1 MVCVVAIIRL
11 DNFAAAQNYSECCTF
26 ARFTTYR
33 AHSFT
38 LSLTFRVQMC
48 IVLVAWSCEL
58 RFINTENMLCYSI
71 LLNIEL
77 KCVRICRNVSHLL
90 T

>member
-1 MVCVVAIIRL
+1 MECVVAIIRL

-58 RFINTENMLCYSI
+58 RFINTENMLCLVLFYTA
-71 LLNIEL
+71 EY
-77 KCVRICRNVSHLL
+77 
-90 T
+90 